1 MPTIYDNIE
10 NALTD
15 GLGKTLELSKRADC
29 CIGYF
34 NLRGWNEIAEKI
46 DQLSGDEITERNE
59 NVHRICRLLIG
70 MSVKPTD
77 ILRKYY
83 YRQND
88 ETIDNAES
96 NRLKKQLA
104 QEFRDQLT
112 IGIPTNHDEKTLRQ
126 LSQQMKDKKV
136 CVKLHLRYPLHAKLY
151 LAHSDDS
158 RVPIVGFLGSSNL
171 TIAGLAKQGE
181 LNIDVL
187 EQDAA
192 RKLATWFD
200 EHWCDSKSIDITEDL
215 IEIIDHSWAGDR
227 LIPPYH
233 IFVKIAYH
241 LSYEARMGIADF
253 TIPAIFKKKLLD
265 FQQTAV
271 SVAARHLH
279 KHGGVVIGDV
289 VGLGKTI
296 VGTALAKLFE
306 EDFSHETL
314 IICPKNL
321 TAMWESYVY
330 QYQLHAKVT
339 PQSRVQSELKNER
352 RYRTVIVDESHNLRN
367 SNGSR
372 YKAIKDYLDL
382 NESKVILLSATPYN
396 KSHIDLANQLRL
408 FIPEDKDLGIS
419 PEKYIKKIGGQVQFN
434 AQHTEISPRSLR
446 AFELSNEP
454 DDWQNLMQLYLVRR
468 TRNFIKKY
476 YAKTDPKNGQKYLS
490 FSDGTPSYFPERV
503 AKKVEYPFDP
513 KNPDDQYAALYADH
527 VVDLIHRLDLPRYG
541 LQLYR
546 NNKPA
551 IKPTPAED
559 FLLQNLN
566 RAGKRLM
573 GFCRTMLFKRLESS
587 GYSFLLSL
595 ARHVL
600 RNYIFVHAIKN
611 NLPLPIGKNIAQNL
625 DDFLEDDDTDND
637 DNNNNN
643 NNNETNSLNIITQEK
658 QYIEK
663 AEELYQLFSS
673 DKYEHHFDWVRNE
686 FFNETLL
693 ESLEKDNKNIL
704 QILTAVKTWNPA
716 NDRQLNALYDLLT
729 QKHGNDKVLVFTQ
742 FADTAFYLTEQLKRR
757 GVINIES
764 VTGKDDNPTQK
775 AFRFSPQSNIQNN
788 RSYDFSGEECQ
799 ELRVLISTDVL
810 SEGQNL
816 QDAHV
821 IVNYDL
827 PWAIIRLIQRAGR
840 VDRIGQRAKEIYC
853 YSFLPEDGIEK
864 IIDLRGRLKRRIKEN
879 ADLLGSDETFFDGD
893 PINIADLYNEK
904 SGLLNADDEDTE
916 VDLGSQ
922 ALKIWEEAIKAQP
935 ELNKIIPELPNVI
948 YSAKQNIESN
958 SQDGVIVYVKTI
970 NEDNILTWIDR
981 EENIVTQ
988 SPVEILKAIA
998 CEPDTKPL
1006 EKLENHH
1013 ELLGKA
1019 LDVIRA
1025 DDNNRGS
1032 SLGKRTGTKYK
1043 VYSRLERY
1051 CNENKDK
1058 PLLVTETLKKAVDDI
1073 YRYRLRE
1080 SAKES
1085 LFRQIKVE
1093 ISDESL
1099 ADLVISLYNA
1109 NDLVIKDEEEQNTEP
1124 QVICSMGIV
1133 NVSNQ

>member
-1 MPTIYDNIE
+1 
-10 NALTD
+10 
-15 GLGKTLELSKRADC
+15 GKTLELSKRADC

-46 DQLSGDEITERNE
+46 DQLPGDEVTERNA
-59 NVHRICRLLIG
+59 NIHRICRLLIG

-83 YRQND
+83 YRQD
-88 ETIDNAES
+88 EGTIDNAES
-96 NRLKKQLA
+96 NRLKKQIA

-112 IGIPTNHDEKTLRQ
+112 IGIPTNQDEKTLRQ
-126 LSQQMKDKKV
+126 LSRQMKDKKL
-136 CVKLHLRYPLHAKLY
+136 CVKLHLRYLLHAKLY
-151 LAHSDDS
+151 LAYSDDV

-171 TIAGLAKQGE
+171 TFAGLVKQGE

-200 EHWCDSKSIDITEDL
+200 DRWNDSKSIDITEEL

-227 LIPPYH
+227 LIPPYY
-233 IFVKIAYH
+233 IYVKIAYH

-253 TIPAIFKKKLLD
+253 TIPKNFKNKLLD

-321 TAMWESYVY
+321 TAMWTSYVY
-330 QYQLHAKVT
+330 QYQLHAKVMS
-339 PQSRVQSELKNER
+339 QSRVQSDLKDER
-352 RYRTVIVDESHNLRN
+352 RYRTLIIDESHNLRN

-372 YKAIKDYLDL
+372 YKAIKDYIDR

-396 KSHIDLANQLRL
+396 KSYIDLANQLRL

-419 PEKYIKKIGGQVQFN
+419 PERYIKKIGGQVQFN
-434 AQHTEISPRSLR
+434 AQHTEILPRSLR
-446 AFELSNEP
+446 AFELSSEP

-490 FSDGTPSYFPERV
+490 FADGTPSYFPERL

-513 KNPDDQYAALYADH
+513 KDANDQYAALYADH
-527 VVDLIHRLDLPRYG
+527 VIDLIKGLDLPRYG
-541 LQLYR
+541 LQNYR
-546 NNKPA
+546 SEKPV
-551 IKPTPAED
+551 IKPTPDED
-559 FLLQNLN
+559 RLLQNLN
-566 RAGKRLM
+566 HAGKRLM

-600 RNYIFVHAIKN
+600 RNYIFIHAIKS

-625 DDFLEDDDTDND
+625 DDFLEEDDTDND
-637 DNNNNN
+637 SD
-643 NNNETNSLNIITQEK
+643 ETNNLNIITQEK

-663 AEELYQLFSS
+663 AEQLYQLFSS
-673 DKYEHHFDWVRNE
+673 DKDKHHFDWVRSE

-693 ESLEKDNKNIL
+693 ESLEKDSRNIIR
-704 QILTAVKTWNPA
+704 ILVAVKTWNPER
-716 NDRQLNALYDLLT
+716 DRQLNALYDLLT
-729 QKHGNDKVLVFTQ
+729 QKHPNDKVLVFTQ
-742 FADTAFYLTEQLKRR
+742 FADTAFYLTDQLKRR
-757 GVINIES
+757 GVTNIES
-764 VTGKDDNPTQK
+764 VTGGDDNPTQK
-775 AFRFSPQSNIQNN
+775 AIRFSPQSNRHDDQVVNEN
-788 RSYDFSGEECQ
+788 S
-799 ELRVLISTDVL
+799 ELRILISTDVL

-816 QDAHV
+816 QDAHI

-840 VDRIGQRAKEIYC
+840 VDRIGQKAKEIFC

-864 IIDLRGRLKRRIKEN
+864 IIALRERLRRRIKEN

-904 SGLLNADDEDTE
+904 SGLFNAGDEDTE

-935 ELNKIIPELPNVI
+935 ELSKTIPELPNVI
-948 YSAKQNIESN
+948 YSAKQNITSYP
-958 SQDGVIVYVKTI
+958 QDGVIVYTKTM
-970 NEDNILTWIDR
+970 NDDNILTWIDR

-988 SPVEILKAIA
+988 SPIEILREVA
-998 CEPDTKPL
+998 CDPDTEPL

-1013 ELLGKA
+1013 ELLSKA
-1019 LDVIRA
+1019 LDAIRA

-1032 SLGKRTGTKYK
+1032 SLGKRSGIKHR
-1043 VYSRLERY
+1043 VFSRLDRY
-1051 CNENKDK
+1051 CIENKDK
-1058 PLLVTETLKKAVDDI
+1058 PL
-1073 YRYRLRE
+1073 
-1080 SAKES
+1080 
-1085 LFRQIKVE
+1085 
-1093 ISDESL
+1093 
-1099 ADLVISLYNA
+1099 
-1109 NDLVIKDEEEQNTEP
+1109 
-1124 QVICSMGIV
+1124 
-1133 NVSNQ
+1133 

>member
-10 NALTD
+10 HTLTD
-15 GLGKTLELSKRADC
+15 GLDKTLKLSQRVDC

-34 NLRGWNEIAEKI
+34 NLRGWNEIAETI
-46 DQLSGDEITERNE
+46 DHLSGEETTEGNTQ
-59 NVHRICRLLIG
+59 VHRICRLLIG

-83 YRQND
+83 YRQD
-88 ETIDNAES
+88 EGTIDNAES

-112 IGIPTNHDEKTLRQ
+112 IGIPTNQDEKTLRL
-126 LSQQMKDKKV
+126 LSRQMKDKKL

-151 LAHSDDS
+151 LAYSDDP

-171 TIAGLAKQGE
+171 TLAGLVKQGE

-192 RKLATWFD
+192 QKLATWFD
-200 EHWCDSKSIDITEDL
+200 ERWNDSKAIDITEDL

-233 IFVKIAYH
+233 IYVKIAYH

-253 TIPAIFKKKLLD
+253 TIPTIFKKILLD

-279 KHGGVVIGDV
+279 KYGGVVIGDV

-321 TAMWESYVY
+321 TKMWENYIH
-330 QYQLHAKVT
+330 QYQLRAKVI
-339 PQSRVQSELKNER
+339 PQSSVQSALKNER
-352 RYRTVIVDESHNLRN
+352 RYRTVIIDESHNLRN

-372 YKAIKDYLDL
+372 YKAIKDYLDR

-396 KSHIDLANQLRL
+396 KSYIDLANQLRL
-408 FIPEDKDLGIS
+408 FIPDDKDLGIS
-419 PEKYIKKIGGQVQFN
+419 PEKHIKKNGGQIQFN
-434 AQHTEISPRSLR
+434 VQHSEISPRSLK

-476 YAKTDPKNGQKYLS
+476 YAKTDPKNEQKYLS
-490 FSDGTPSYFPERV
+490 FSDGTKSYFPERL

-513 KNPDDQYAALYADH
+513 NDPNDQYAALYADH
-527 VVDLIHRLDLPRYG
+527 VVDLINKLDLPRYG
-541 LQLYR
+541 LQIYR
-546 NNKPA
+546 NNNTT
-551 IKPTPAED
+551 ITPTPDED
-559 FLLQNLN
+559 LLLQNLN
-566 RAGKRLM
+566 HAGKRLM

-595 ARHVL
+595 ARHIL

-625 DDFLEDDDTDND
+625 DNFLEDDDTDND
-637 DNNNNN
+637 ND
-643 NNNETNSLNIITQEK
+643 ETNSLNIITQEN

-663 AEELYQLFSS
+663 AEELYQLFSN
-673 DKYEHHFDWVRNE
+673 DQYKHHFDWIRSE
-686 FFNETLL
+686 FFSETLL
-693 ESLEKDNKNIL
+693 ESLETDNKNIL
-704 QILTAVKTWNPA
+704 CILAAIKTWNPDH
-716 NDRQLNALYDLLT
+716 DRQLKALHKLLT
-729 QKHGNDKVLVFTQ
+729 KEHSNDKVIVFTQ
-742 FADTAFYLTEQLKRR
+742 FADTAFYLTKNLKLWN
-757 GVINIES
+757 VTQIES
-764 VTGKDDNPTQK
+764 VTGSEDNPTQK
-775 AFRFSPQSNIQNN
+775 AFRFSPQSNNLSVN
-788 RSYDFSGEECQ
+788 DEQ
-799 ELRVLISTDVL
+799 ELRILISTDVL

-821 IVNYDL
+821 IINYDL

-840 VDRIGQRAKEIYC
+840 VDRIGQKAKEIYC

-904 SGLLNADDEDTE
+904 SGLLNADDDDTE

-922 ALKIWEEAIKAQP
+922 ALKIWEEAVRKQP
-935 ELNKIIPELPNVI
+935 ELNQIIPELPNVI
-948 YSAKQNIESN
+948 YSAKQNVTSH
-958 SQDGVIVYVKTI
+958 SQDGVIVYTKTI
-970 NEDNILTWIDR
+970 NDDNILTWIDK
-981 EENIVTQ
+981 ENNIVTQ
-988 SPVEILKAIA
+988 SPIEILKAIA

-1006 EKLENHH
+1006 EKRENHH
-1013 ELLGKA
+1013 ELLSKA
-1019 LDVIRA
+1019 LDDIRA
-1025 DDNNRGS
+1025 DDKNRGS
-1032 SLGKRTGTKYK
+1032 SLGKRTGIKHR
-1043 VYSRLERY
+1043 VYSRLDRY
-1051 CNENKDK
+1051 CNENKGT
-1058 PLLVTETLKKAVDDI
+1058 LLVTETLKKAIDDI
-1073 YRYRLRE
+1073 FRYRLRE

-1085 LFRQIKVE
+1085 LVRQLKVG

-1099 ADLVISLYNA
+1099 TDLVTSLYNA
-1109 NDLVIKDEEEQNTEP
+1109 NDLVIKDEDDPNTEP
-1124 QVICSMGIV
+1124 QIICSMGIV
-1133 NVSNQ
+1133 NIPNEKQ

>member
-10 NALTD
+10 HILTD
-15 GLGKTLELSKRADC
+15 GLSRTLELSKRADC

-46 DQLSGDEITERNE
+46 DQLSGDEMTERNV

-70 MSVKPTD
+70 MFVNPTD
-77 ILRKYY
+77 ILHKYY
-83 YRQND
+83 YRHD
-88 ETIDNAES
+88 EGTIDNAES

-104 QEFRDQLT
+104 QEFRKQLT
-112 IGIPTNHDEKTLRQ
+112 IGIPTNQDEKTLRQ
-126 LSQQMKDKKV
+126 LSQQMKDKKL

-151 LAHSDDS
+151 LAYSDDA

-171 TIAGLAKQGE
+171 TLAGLVKQGE

-200 EHWCDSKSIDITEDL
+200 ERWNDSKSIDITEDL

-233 IFVKIAYH
+233 IYVKIAYH

-279 KHGGVVIGDV
+279 KYGGVVIGDV

-321 TAMWESYVY
+321 TAMWKSYVY
-330 QYQLHAKVT
+330 QYQLHAKVIS
-339 PQSRVQSELKNER
+339 QSQVQSELKNER
-352 RYRTVIVDESHNLRN
+352 RYRTVIIDESHNLRN
-367 SNGSR
+367 SSGSR

-396 KSHIDLANQLRL
+396 KSYIDLANQLRL
-408 FIPEDKDLGIS
+408 FISDDKDLGIS

-434 AQHTEISPRSLR
+434 AKHTEILPRSLR
-446 AFELSNEP
+446 AFELSSEP

-476 YAKTDPKNGQKYLS
+476 YAKTDSKNGQKYLS
-490 FSDGTPSYFPERV
+490 FSDGAPSYFPERL

-513 KNPDDQYAALYADH
+513 KNPNDQYAALYADH
-527 VVDLIHRLDLPRYG
+527 VVDLINRLDLPRYG

-546 NNKPA
+546 NKNAA
-551 IKPTPAED
+551 IKPAPDED
-559 FLLQNLN
+559 LLLQNLN

-637 DNNNNN
+637 NTDNNNNN
-643 NNNETNSLNIITQEK
+643 HDEINSFNIITQEN

-673 DKYEHHFDWVRNE
+673 DQHKTHFDWIRSE
-686 FFNETLL
+686 FFSETLL
-693 ESLEKDNKNIL
+693 ESLEEDNKNIL
-704 QILTAVKTWNPA
+704 NILAAVKTWKPDH
-716 NDRQLNALYDLLT
+716 DRQLNALYDLLT
-729 QKHGNDKVLVFTQ
+729 QKHPNDKVLVFTQ
-742 FADTAFYLTEQLKRR
+742 FADTAFYLTKQLTRR
-757 GVINIES
+757 GVTNIES
-764 VTGKDDNPTQK
+764 VTGSDDNPTQK
-775 AFRFSPQSNIQNN
+775 AVRFSPQSNTQQNQLID
-788 RSYDFSGEECQ
+788 RSE
-799 ELRVLISTDVL
+799 ELRILISTDVL

-864 IIDLRGRLKRRIKEN
+864 IIDLRGRLKQRIKEN

-922 ALKIWEEAIKAQP
+922 ALKIWEEAVKMQP
-935 ELNKIIPELPNVI
+935 ELNNIIPELPNVI
-948 YSAKQNIESN
+948 YSAKQNVTSYP
-958 SQDGVIVYVKTI
+958 QDGVIVYTKTM
-970 NEDNILTWIDR
+970 NDDNILTWIDN
-981 EENIVTQ
+981 ENNIVTQ
-988 SPVEILKAIA
+988 SPVEILKAVA
-998 CEPDTKPL
+998 CDPDTTPL

-1013 ELLGKA
+1013 ELLSKA

-1032 SLGKRTGTKYK
+1032 SLGKRTGIKHR

-1073 YRYRLRE
+1073 FRYRLRE

-1085 LFRQIKVE
+1085 LVRQFKVG
-1093 ISDESL
+1093 ISDEYL
-1099 ADLVISLYNA
+1099 TDLVTSLYNA
-1109 NDLVIKDEEEQNTEP
+1109 NELVIKDEEYQNTEP
-1124 QVICSMGIV
+1124 QIICSMGII
-1133 NVSNQ
+1133 NISNQ

>member
-10 NALTD
+10 RFLTD
-15 GLGKTLELSKRADC
+15 GLVETLKLSKRADC

-34 NLRGWNEIAEKI
+34 NLRGWNELADDIEHLI
-46 DQLSGDEITERNE
+46 GEEISERNTR
-59 NVHRICRLLIG
+59 VHRGCRLIIG

-83 YRQND
+83 YYQQD
-88 ETIDNAES
+88 ERTIDNAES

-104 QEFRDQLT
+104 QEFRNQLT
-112 IGIPTNHDEKTLRQ
+112 IGIPTNQDEKTLRQ
-126 LSQQMKDKKV
+126 LSRQMKNKKL

-151 LAHSDDS
+151 LAYSADS
-158 RVPIVGFLGSSNL
+158 RIPVVGFLGSSNL
-171 TIAGLAKQGE
+171 TLAGLAKQGE

-200 EHWCDSKSIDITEDL
+200 ERWNDSKSIDITEDL
-215 IEIIDHSWAGDR
+215 IEIIDNSWAGDR

-233 IFVKIAYH
+233 IYVKIAYH

-279 KHGGVVIGDV
+279 KYGGVVIGDV

-296 VGTALAKLFE
+296 IGTALAKLFE

-321 TAMWESYVY
+321 TAMWESYAH
-330 QYQLHAKVT
+330 QYQLHAKVIS
-339 PQSRVQSELKNER
+339 QSRVQSDLKNEK
-352 RYRTVIVDESHNLRN
+352 RYRTVIIDESHNLRN
-367 SNGSR
+367 KHGSR
-372 YKAIKDYLDL
+372 YYAIKDYIDR

-396 KSHIDLANQLRL
+396 KSYIDLANQLRL
-408 FIPEDKDLGIS
+408 FIPDDKDLGIS

-434 AQHTEISPRSLR
+434 AKHTDILPRSLK
-446 AFELSNEP
+446 AFELSSEP
-454 DDWQNLMQLYLVRR
+454 DDWQNLMQLHLVRR

-476 YAKTDPKNGQKYLS
+476 YAKTDLKNGQKYLS
-490 FSDGTPSYFPERV
+490 FSDGTPSYFPERL

-513 KNPDDQYAALYADH
+513 QNPNDQYAALYADN
-527 VVDLIHRLDLPRYG
+527 VVDLINKLDLPRYG
-541 LQLYR
+541 LQVYR
-546 NNKPA
+546 NKNTT
-551 IKPTPAED
+551 IKPTPDED
-559 FLLQNLN
+559 WLLQNLN
-566 RAGKRLM
+566 RSGKRLM

-600 RNYIFVHAIKN
+600 RNYIFVYAIKN

-637 DNNNNN
+637 NMDN
-643 NNNETNSLNIITQEK
+643 NNNETNSLNIITQEN

-663 AEELYQLFSS
+663 AEELYQLFSN
-673 DKYEHHFDWVRNE
+673 DKQKHHFDWIRRE
-686 FFNETLL
+686 FFSETLL

-704 QILTAVKTWNPA
+704 YILAAVKTWNPDH
-716 NDRQLNALYDLLT
+716 DRQLNALYDLLT
-729 QKHGNDKVLVFTQ
+729 QKHHNDKVLVFTQ

-757 GVINIES
+757 GVTDIES
-764 VTGKDDNPTQK
+764 VTGGDDNPTQK
-775 AFRFSPQSNIQNN
+775 AIRFSPQSNK
-788 RSYDFSGEECQ
+788 RYDFSVEENH
-799 ELRVLISTDVL
+799 ELRILISTDVL

-864 IIDLRGRLKRRIKEN
+864 IIDLRGRLKQRIKEN

-922 ALKIWEEAIKAQP
+922 ALKIWEEAVKTQP

-948 YSAKQNIESN
+948 YSAKQNVTPN
-958 SQDGVIVYVKTI
+958 PQDGVIVYTKTM
-970 NEDNILTWIDR
+970 NDDNILTWIDNKD
-981 EENIVTQ
+981 NIVTQ
-988 SPVEILKAIA
+988 SPVEILKVVA
-998 CEPDTKPL
+998 CDPDTKPL
-1006 EKLENHH
+1006 EKQENHH
-1013 ELLGKA
+1013 ELLSKA

-1032 SLGKRTGTKYK
+1032 SLGKRTGIKHR

-1058 PLLVTETLKKAVDDI
+1058 PLLVTEILKKAVDDI
-1073 YRYRLRE
+1073 FRYRLRE
-1080 SAKES
+1080 SA
-1085 LFRQIKVE
+1085 
-1093 ISDESL
+1093 
-1099 ADLVISLYNA
+1099 
-1109 NDLVIKDEEEQNTEP
+1109 
-1124 QVICSMGIV
+1124 
-1133 NVSNQ
+1133 